1 MKTEF
6 IPMSTRVRRALASVS
21 LGAILAGGGLVLVA
35 SPASAAWSN
44 CSSNYACMWQGK
56 TYPNSPN
63 ASFKTALQ
71 ELTSSNNKVN
81 SVVNRGDTSAVRFY
95 DGANYTGASLLM
107 DREGNWFGFQWRD
120 PDLSNGTDDTSTDWS
135 NRISSGKFV

>member
-1 MKTEF
+1 
-6 IPMSTRVRRALASVS
+6 MSTRVRRALASVS

-71 ELTSSNNKVN
+71 ELRRRTTRS
-81 SVVNRGDTSAVRFY
+81 T
-95 DGANYTGASLLM
+95 
-107 DREGNWFGFQWRD
+107 
-120 PDLSNGTDDTSTDWS
+120 LS
-135 NRISSGKFV
+135 